1 VETNRVSRR
10 EARLKAEFAHLYAPL
25 EAGIWDSA
33 GAMADRMT
41 SWLLRQG
48 HGGYISPDRVL
59 RPEHFEFRGTARRPA
74 FLAAGHTRRG
84 DASRP

>member
-1 VETNRVSRR
+1 METNRISRR

-33 GAMADRMT
+33 SAMADRMT

-48 HGGYISPDRVL
+48 HGGYTSPDRGV
-59 RPEHFEFRGTARRPA
+59 RPEDVEFCGNSLPPA
-74 FLAAGHTRRG
+74 ILAAGHSRHG
-84 DASRP
+84 DASSP

>member
-1 VETNRVSRR
+1 MEATRISRR

-48 HGGYISPDRVL
+48 HGGYTAPERVL
-59 RPEHFEFRGTARRPA
+59 RPEHFEFRGVSRRPA
-74 FLAAGHTRRG
+74 SLPAGHSRRG
-84 DASRP
+84 EI

>member
-1 VETNRVSRR
+1 MGTTRVSRR

-41 SWLLRQG
+41 GWLLRQA
-48 HGGYISPDRVL
+48 HGGYVSPARVL
-59 RPEHFEFRGTARRPA
+59 RSEHFEFRGTSPRPGSA
-74 FLAAGHTRRG
+74 PAGHSRRG
-84 DASRP
+84 DG

>member
-1 VETNRVSRR
+1 VEATRVSRR

-41 SWLLRQG
+41 SWLLRQA
-48 HGGYISPDRVL
+48 HGGYVSPDRVL
-59 RPEHFEFRGTARRPA
+59 RPEHFEFRGRAPRPA
-74 FLAAGHTRRG
+74 FLPAGHSRRG
-84 DASRP
+84 DV

>member
-1 VETNRVSRR
+1 MGATRVSRR

-41 SWLLRQG
+41 SWLLRQS
-48 HGGYISPDRVL
+48 HGGYVSPDRVL
-59 RPEHFEFRGTARRPA
+59 RPEHFEFRGRSPRPGSGP
-74 FLAAGHTRRG
+74 AGHTRRG
-84 DASRP
+84 DA